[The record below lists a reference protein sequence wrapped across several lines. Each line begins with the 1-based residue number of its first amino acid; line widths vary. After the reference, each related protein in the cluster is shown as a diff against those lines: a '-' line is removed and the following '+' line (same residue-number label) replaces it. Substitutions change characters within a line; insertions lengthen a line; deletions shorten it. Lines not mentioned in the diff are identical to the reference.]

1 MRFNEKVHAF
11 LAARYYVRLT
21 ERFASR
27 GEAAFVHAV
36 QYYAGQRGRRMAQR
50 AIRDGRPLTHATFM
64 QYGELRMTD
73 EAGPTRRE
81 VTALS
86 PDYELRITACP
97 WHEQFREMGCLQ
109 AGAVYCRHMDE
120 ALCRGFSPD
129 IAFQAPKNLNAHDCC
144 VQRVVGVHY
153 AALPD
158 DPPMDAYKKDF
169 NYHCGNLYWAFH
181 EAVCAIFGAQ
191 GEAVCAD
198 VLEDFAGTYGA
209 EMADELAA
217 WRHTNFNVC

>member
-36 QYYAGQRGRRMAQR
+36 QYYAGQRGRAHGAAGDSRWAAVDARHVYAVWR
-50 AIRDGRPLTHATFM
+50 AAHDRRGGPDPPRGYRPFP
-64 QYGELRMTD
+64 G
-73 EAGPTRRE
+73 
-81 VTALS
+81 
-86 PDYELRITACP
+86 LRIAHYGLPMARTVP
-97 WHEQFREMGCLQ
+97 GNGCLQ